1 MVLLN
6 FQKFLKTLTLRTNRG
21 EDVLITKNSG
31 SLVIVPEKSTTALV
45 QIEILPNTILF
56 AKTNQYVKKGMILG
70 ELSNTAKQ
78 TRTEIKP
85 ILSTFSGEVF
95 MPRLKTKPNFVNKN
109 KLLWILAGQVYQA
122 PVNSFLNFYTDHKIN
137 KNSFIYRTKII
148 NQYPGIIKV
157 VNTEQNIF

>member
-1 MVLLN
+1 
-6 FQKFLKTLTLRTNRG
+6 
-21 EDVLITKNSG
+21 
-31 SLVIVPEKSTTALV
+31 
-45 QIEILPNTILF
+45 
-56 AKTNQYVKKGMILG
+56 
-70 ELSNTAKQ
+70 
-78 TRTEIKP
+78 
-85 ILSTFSGEVF
+85 

-157 VNTEQNIF
+157 VNTEQNIFERNIEILSNQYILENSTIKRLYTSNKKSKSILIFKNKFYFLNLKNSTLSLNSQNNNFFGCCLENDP